1 MGGVR
6 QARRW
11 LCPPRGLC
19 VLRRGPRKG
28 LRPGP
33 GSTALLTQR
42 LCDPAL
48 NPNLKPHVEV
58 DEEDADRELAKLM
71 RAAKIQFQ
79 DLDEV
84 ISCNVRPDKQCLC
97 VCACVCTYIY
107 TYIFQDLDEVTP
119 GTTGTLTLTL
129 TLTLIEH
136 RP

>member
-1 MGGVR
+1 MRV
-6 QARRW
+6 Q
-11 LCPPRGLC
+11 
-19 VLRRGPRKG
+19 G

-33 GSTALLTQR
+33 GSTAPLTQR

-84 ISCNVRPDKQCLC
+84 
-97 VCACVCTYIY
+97 
-107 TYIFQDLDEVTP
+107 TP